1 MKRIPRE
8 IKSLHRKQRKSSKRA
23 LKIED
28 KEKLTQLCAEFDKVE
43 AILMLNKE
51 EESYRRN

>member
-8 IKSLHRKQRKSSKRA
+8 IKSLRRKQRKSSKRN
-23 LKIED
+23 LKIKY
-28 KEKLTQLCAEFDKVE
+28 KEKLTLLCAEFDKVE